1 MDKMDNILDYFMG
14 TKAYALFLL
23 NYFYDDVR
31 DDFILDERNIMA
43 AKVGFISNILLGIKE
58 GLVSQDENGSYS
70 RLYEN
75 VLEES
80 VLDIATKKD
89 DGYVIDG
96 YYFPNAASVV
106 TEIRN
111 RIAHGNFVLDLDH
124 NRIILSIREDNVS
137 ININK
142 LSAFI
147 CNSIKSYIKL
157 NNSDEYKRDI
167 IISRRISPNRK
178 KPIATPSE
186 LRGLLRSFRKVEFT
200 LKRKDGNIIEK
211 CYQNL
216 LEKIIKGF
224 SGDATK
230 DSTLLNSFKELVK
243 DGYDFDWKYVS
254 MNNIDFD
261 IYAKE
266 LINIIPKD
274 IPYDKQVYA
283 IGFELQRR
291 ADSKYT
297 YMNPIISNIKN
308 LVMLEEIYENGTT
321 NGKVLEKKITKD
333 VKLLYNNYDSLV
345 SASFAAFNSLFSYA
359 IDDIYKN
366 NNKYTNLDNNG
377 LDYSK
382 LDLSD
387 IKIEKLS
394 IDNTLYNTILESI
407 NDKKKLLTS
416 KIKKINDVN
425 NNIKIVNSKGN
436 TNAYNKLSILLN
448 NLIND
453 KNNIANEISSLYNNL
468 ISIESYNSSNYDYL
482 RNEAIINGIRNSIA
496 HGDYRVI
503 FNNNISDTLII
514 FENIYN
520 NEVTF
525 KAEVKI
531 LDFIILLG
539 YNSPVVINFIND
551 NTFLKKLV
559 K

>member
-14 TKAYALFLL
+14 TKAYTLFLL

-58 GLVSQDENGSYS
+58 GLISQDENGSYS

-124 NRIILSIREDNVS
+124 NRIILNIREDNVS

-147 CNSIKSYIKL
+147 CNGLKSYIKL

-178 KPIATPSE
+178 KPITTPSE
-186 LRGLLRSFRKVEFT
+186 LKGLLRSFRKVEFT

-243 DGYDFDWKYVS
+243 DRYDFDWKYVS

-266 LINIIPKD
+266 LINIVPKD

-283 IGFELQRR
+283 IGFELQRS

-453 KNNIANEISSLYNNL
+453 KNNIANEISSLYNKL

-531 LDFIILLG
+531 LDFIVLLG

>member
-14 TKAYALFLL
+14 TKAYTLFLL

-89 DGYVIDG
+89 NGYVIDG
-96 YYFPNAASVV
+96 YYFSNAASVV

-124 NRIILSIREDNVS
+124 NRIILNIREDNVS

-178 KPIATPSE
+178 KPITTPSE
-186 LRGLLRSFRKVEFT
+186 LKGLLRSFRKVEFT

-243 DGYDFDWKYVS
+243 DRYDFDWKYVS

-266 LINIIPKD
+266 LINIVPKD

-453 KNNIANEISSLYNNL
+453 KNNIANEISSLYNKL

-531 LDFIILLG
+531 LDFIVLLG